1 MTDGLAAATGARPAV
16 RGLRPAGTRQR
27 RDGCRT
33 PLRQQPEQPSYNHNE
48 GDTPVNRILSSAVKV
63 AGSLAV
69 VGGAL
74 AAAATPAGALN
85 PIRAYGLAAQG
96 FINIPQVAVA
106 TNNFTPAT
114 ASSFVFPGFVTTGG
128 ILDRAT
134 ATSAFANVGSPK
146 IYIDGHITDQLNAS
160 NAMSSCRLLFGV
172 PFGSVHHPE
181 RLDHGVGAAQHRAAD
196 QPRPQHEDF
205 PPGGD
210 RHAQQAGAHGRRPH
224 RDRDLRLRLWPE
236 PVHRRQPLLNTARP

>member
-1 MTDGLAAATGARPAV
+1 MKG
-16 RGLRPAGTRQR
+16 
-27 RDGCRT
+27 
-33 PLRQQPEQPSYNHNE
+33 
-48 GDTPVNRILSSAVKV
+48 TPVNRILSSAVKV

-74 AAAATPAGALN
+74 AVAATPAGALN
-85 PIRAYGLAAQG
+85 PIRAYGVAAQG

-114 ASSFVFPGFVTTGG
+114 ASSFVFPEFVTTGG

-134 ATSAFANVGSPK
+134 ATAAFANVGSPK

-172 PFGSVHHPE
+172 PFGQSTIQNGSIMESGLPNIA
-181 RLDHGVGAAQHRAAD
+181 LPTNPAPNTKIFIPGVTITLNKQVLTAGVRTVTAIYAS
-196 QPRPQHEDF
+196 
-205 PPGGD
+205 GGGQNLSIGVS
-210 RHAQQAGAHGRRPH
+210 RC
-224 RDRDLRLRLWPE
+224 
-236 PVHRRQPLLNTARP
+236 

>member
-1 MTDGLAAATGARPAV
+1 VTTAGASQRRTDSDPQEHASAGTAAAPRSASSRNYPVT
-16 RGLRPAGTRQR
+16 T
-27 RDGCRT
+27 T
-33 PLRQQPEQPSYNHNE
+33 NE

-74 AAAATPAGALN
+74 AAAATPAGAIN
-85 PIRAYGLAAQG
+85 PIRAYGVAAQG

-114 ASSFVFPGFVTTGG
+114 ASSFVFPDFVTTGG

-146 IYIDGHITDQLNAS
+146 IYVDGNITDQLNAD
-160 NAMSSCRLLFGV
+160 NAQSSCRLLFGI
-172 PFGSVHHPE
+172 PFGSSTIQNGSIMESGLPNIALP
-181 RLDHGVGAAQHRAAD
+181 RNPAPNTKIFIPGVTITLNKQVLTAGVLTVTAIYAS
-196 QPRPQHEDF
+196 
-205 PPGGD
+205 GGGQNLSIGVS
-210 RHAQQAGAHGRRPH
+210 RC
-224 RDRDLRLRLWPE
+224 
-236 PVHRRQPLLNTARP
+236 

>member
-1 MTDGLAAATGARPAV
+1 M
-16 RGLRPAGTRQR
+16 
-27 RDGCRT
+27 
-33 PLRQQPEQPSYNHNE
+33 
-48 GDTPVNRILSSAVKV
+48 NRILSSAVKV

-74 AAAATPAGALN
+74 AAAAAPAGAIN
-85 PIRAYGLAAQG
+85 PIRAYGVAAQG

-114 ASSFVFPGFVTTGG
+114 ASSFVYPGFVTTGG

-146 IYIDGHITDQLNAS
+146 IYVDGHITDQLNAD

-172 PFGSVHHPE
+172 PFGQSTIQNGSIMESGLPNIALP
-181 RLDHGVGAAQHRAAD
+181 RDPAPNTKIFIPGVTITLNKQVLT
-196 QPRPQHEDF
+196 
-205 PPGGD
+205 
-210 RHAQQAGAHGRRPH
+210 AGV
-224 RDRDLRLRLWPE
+224 LT
-236 PVHRRQPLLNTARP
+236 VTAIYASGFGQNLSIGVSRC

>member
-1 MTDGLAAATGARPAV
+1 
-16 RGLRPAGTRQR
+16 
-27 RDGCRT
+27 
-33 PLRQQPEQPSYNHNE
+33 
-48 GDTPVNRILSSAVKV
+48 VNRILGSAVKV

-85 PIRAYGLAAQG
+85 PIRAYGVAAQG

-114 ASSFVFPGFVTTGG
+114 ASSFVFPEFVTTGG

-134 ATSAFANVGSPK
+134 ATAAFANVGSPK

-172 PFGSVHHPE
+172 PFGQSTIQNGSIMESGLPNIA
-181 RLDHGVGAAQHRAAD
+181 LPTNPAPNTKIFLPGVTVTLNKQVLT
-196 QPRPQHEDF
+196 
-205 PPGGD
+205 
-210 RHAQQAGAHGRRPH
+210 AGVRT
-224 RDRDLRLRLWPE
+224 
-236 PVHRRQPLLNTARP
+236 VTAIYASGFGQNLSIGVSRC